1 MNKAN
6 LKAYAPQARRD
17 FIAAVTARANLL
29 GISASGAAPS
39 SVRGDLVIIEGREW
53 PGKVNAQREKLLRRI
68 ERRGFDQAMEEV
80 AYTWFNRFA
89 ALRFMELHGYLDHGW
104 RVLSSRDGGLPEIL
118 RYASDVSLP
127 GLNRQTAR
135 EMQLAGTQDNEL
147 YKLLLV
153 AQCNDLSRSMPFLF
167 EHIDDETELL
177 LPENLLRTDSIVA
190 KLVESVPE
198 EDWGQIEA
206 VGWLYQF
213 YISEKKDQVIGKV
226 VKNEDIPAATQ
237 LFTPNWIV
245 KYLAQNTLGRLWAA
259 ANPSSPL
266 PSDWAFLIEPPQQSE
281 DVQASVDALVAAR
294 VAEDGGRLNPETIKF
309 IDPACG
315 SGHILVEAYDL
326 FKSIYLERGYRPR
339 DIPRL
344 ILEKNL
350 HGIDIDDR
358 AAQLA
363 GFALLMK
370 ARADDRRLLDN
381 PPQLNVLALQESGA
395 LEVNE
400 SANHLSPFGISKS
413 DIRKLATLFLG
424 AKTYGSL
431 LQIPDELHARLGA
444 IATGVAQAMDSGD
457 LYAKAYAEDLLPL
470 VRQAILLGAH
480 FDAVVANPPYMGSR
494 YYSAPLKKFAEAH
507 YGEAKGDLYTC
518 FMMRNAAFAR
528 PGAAVGM
535 ITIPNWMFL
544 STFESFRSWLFEKV
558 SIETFSHNGR
568 GVFGSDFGSC
578 AFTFRCQPLADYQ
591 GLYKRLFTRHSN
603 VASNEELEA
612 AFGSAAAF
620 KASSA
625 EFKKV
630 PGSPV
635 AYWIS
640 NKTRDV
646 FAMGRPLGEVFNAR
660 QGLATAN
667 NGLYLRYWF
676 EVNRARIG
684 FGCESR
690 EEARTSGKKWFPYN
704 KGGGFRKW
712 YGNHEY
718 VVDWEADGAALRTST
733 HGAVI
738 RNPDY
743 YFREAVSW
751 SDVTIAENAFRY
763 VPAGFIN
770 DSTAHSV
777 FGADDKRNMLLSLCN
792 NRFSSEMIKVL
803 NPSVHFHIG
812 YFNRLPYPQKIAD
825 VDFSFVNDLIG
836 MAKEDWDSFET
847 SWNFDVFPL
856 MKSAHKRP
864 TIADSWEAWNQHK
877 LAQKRLTRELEER
890 SNRLFIDAYALGDE
904 YPSEVHESQITLA
917 SADRELDTQRLVSY
931 AIGCAMGRYSPQRA
945 GVVYAGERGVG
956 FEPSRYDEFRAD
968 DDGIVLI
975 TPESWFDDDAANW
988 VRKFLAHTWGHG
1000 SLDDNMAWVA
1010 TGLGSKGSET
1020 AEETLRRYLAEKFF
1034 KDHVQTYKRRP
1045 IYWQFSSGKL
1055 GAFQALVYQHRYH
1068 EGTIARLRS
1077 EYVIP
1082 LTSKISSRLELMEGD
1097 AAAATS
1103 TTARSKIQKQID
1115 TLRKKQAELLAYD
1128 EKLRHYADMRI
1139 SIDLDDGVKAN
1150 YAKFGDLVAD
1160 SKLITGGSDE

>member
-1 MNKAN
+1 MNKTN

-17 FIAAVTARANLL
+17 FIAAVAARANLL
-29 GISASGAAPS
+29 GISAAGTAPA

-53 PGKVNAQREKLLRRI
+53 PAKVNAQREKLVRRI
-68 ERRGFDQAMEEV
+68 ERRGFEQAMEEV

-89 ALRFMELHGYLDHGW
+89 ALRFMELHGYLNHGW

-118 RYASDVSLP
+118 RHASDVSLP
-127 GLNRQTAR
+127 GLNAQTAR
-135 EMQLAGTQDNEL
+135 EMHLAGTQDNEL

-190 KLVESVPE
+190 KLVESVPD
-198 EDWGQIEA
+198 EDWEQIEA

-245 KYLAQNTLGRLWAA
+245 KYLAQNTVGRLWAT
-259 ANPSSPL
+259 ANPTSRL
-266 PSDWAFLIEPPQQSE
+266 RADWEYLIDMPQQAD
-281 DVQASVDALVAAR
+281 DVQASIDALVAAR
-294 VAEDGGRLNPETIKF
+294 IAEDGDRINPETIKF

-370 ARADDRRLLDN
+370 ARADDRRLLDD

-395 LEVNE
+395 LDVNE
-400 SANHLSPFGISKS
+400 SVVHLSTYGVSKS
-413 DIRKLATLFLG
+413 ELNAIAHLFSG

-431 LQIPDELHARLGA
+431 ITIPSELHVRLA
-444 IATGVAQAMDSGD
+444 SIAAGLSQAMGSGD
-457 LYAKAYAEDLLPL
+457 LYAKAYAEDVLPL
-470 VRQAILLGAH
+470 VRQALLLGAR

-494 YYSAPLKKFAEAH
+494 YYSAPLKKFAEAN
-507 YGEAKGDLYTC
+507 YKEAKGDLYTC
-518 FMMRNAAFAR
+518 FMTRNVAFAR

-544 STFESFRSWLFEKV
+544 STFEAFRSWLFDNV

-578 AFTFRCQPLADYQ
+578 AFTFRCQPLAEYR
-591 GLYKRLFTRHSN
+591 GRYKRLFDRHSN
-603 VASNEELEA
+603 VASNEELAA
-612 AFGSAAAF
+612 AFGEAATF
-620 KASSA
+620 EASTA

-646 FAMGRPLGEVFNAR
+646 FTLGRPIGAVFDAR

-667 NGLYLRYWF
+667 NGVYLRYWF
-676 EVNRARIG
+676 EVNHARIG
-684 FGCESR
+684 FSCANR
-690 EEARTSGKKWFPYN
+690 DDARASGKKWFPYN
-704 KGGGFRKW
+704 KGGAFRKW
-712 YGNHEY
+712 YGNQEY
-718 VVDWEADGAALRTST
+718 VVDWADDGQALRTST

-751 SDVTIAENAFRY
+751 SDITIAENAFRY

-770 DSTAHSV
+770 DSTAHCV
-777 FGADDKRNMLLSLCN
+777 FGADDQRNLLLSFCN

-812 YFNRLPYPQKIAD
+812 YFNRLPYPEKIASA
-825 VDFSFVNDLIG
+825 DFSFVDDLVR

-847 SWNFDVFPL
+847 SWSFEGFPL
-856 MKSAHKRP
+856 VQSPHKRE
-864 TIADSWEAWNQHK
+864 TVEDSWAAWRSHK
-877 LAQKRLTRELEER
+877 VDHKRLAKELEER
-890 SNRLFIDAYALGDE
+890 SNRLFIEAYGLDGE
-904 YPSEVHESQITLA
+904 YPSEVDESQITLA

-931 AIGCAMGRYSPQRA
+931 AIGCAMGRYSPDA
-945 GVVYAGERGVG
+945 PGLVYVGERGAG
-956 FEPSRYDEFRAD
+956 FDANRYQSFPAD
-968 DDGIVLI
+968 DDGIVPI
-975 TPESWFDDDAANW
+975 TLEPWFEDDAANW
-988 VRKFLAHTWGHG
+988 VRDFVARMWGRDALDGNLAW
-1000 SLDDNMAWVA
+1000 MAI
-1010 TGLGSKGSET
+1010 GLGSKGSET

-1034 KDHVQTYKRRP
+1034 KDHAQTYKRRP

-1055 GAFQALVYQHRYH
+1055 GAFQALVYQHRYN

-1082 LTSKISSRLELMEGD
+1082 LTSKMASRLEIMEADG
-1097 AAAATS
+1097 AAATS
-1103 TTARSKIQKQID
+1103 TTARTKIQKQID
-1115 TLRKKQAELLAYD
+1115 ALRKKQAELLAYD

-1150 YAKFGDLVAD
+1150 YARFGDLVAD
-1160 SKLITGGSDE
+1160 SKTITGGSDD

>member
-1 MNKAN
+1 M
-6 LKAYAPQARRD
+6 
-17 FIAAVTARANLL
+17 
-29 GISASGAAPS
+29 
-39 SVRGDLVIIEGREW
+39 
-53 PGKVNAQREKLLRRI
+53 
-68 ERRGFDQAMEEV
+68 
-80 AYTWFNRFA
+80 
-89 ALRFMELHGYLDHGW
+89 
-104 RVLSSRDGGLPEIL
+104 
-118 RYASDVSLP
+118 
-127 GLNRQTAR
+127 
-135 EMQLAGTQDNEL
+135 
-147 YKLLLV
+147 
-153 AQCNDLSRSMPFLF
+153 
-167 EHIDDETELL
+167 
-177 LPENLLRTDSIVA
+177 
-190 KLVESVPE
+190 
-198 EDWGQIEA
+198 
-206 VGWLYQF
+206 
-213 YISEKKDQVIGKV
+213 
-226 VKNEDIPAATQ
+226 
-237 LFTPNWIV
+237 
-245 KYLAQNTLGRLWAA
+245 
-259 ANPSSPL
+259 
-266 PSDWAFLIEPPQQSE
+266 
-281 DVQASVDALVAAR
+281 
-294 VAEDGGRLNPETIKF
+294 
-309 IDPACG
+309 
-315 SGHILVEAYDL
+315 EAYDL

-381 PPQLNVLALQESGA
+381 PPQLNVLALHESSA
-395 LEVNE
+395 LDVNE
-400 SANHLSPFGISKS
+400 SANHLSPYGVSESEIHQ
-413 DIRKLATLFLG
+413 IARLFSA
-424 AKTYGSL
+424 AKTHGSL
-431 LQIPDELHARLGA
+431 IQIPSELHARLDA
-444 IATGVAQAMDSGD
+444 IAAGLNQAMDSGD
-457 LYAKAYAEDLLPL
+457 LYAKAYAEDVLPL
-470 VRQAILLGAH
+470 VRQANILGEH

-494 YYSAPLKKFAEAH
+494 YYSAPLKKFAEAN
-507 YGEAKGDLYTC
+507 YKEAKGDLYTC
-518 FMMRNAAFAR
+518 FMMRNTAFAK

-544 STFESFRSWLFEKV
+544 STFEGFRSWLFDTV

-578 AFTFRCQPLADYQ
+578 AFTFRCQPLGDYR

-612 AFGSAAAF
+612 AFGPAAAF
-620 KASSA
+620 EASSA

-640 NKTRDV
+640 NKTRNV
-646 FAMGRPLGEVFNAR
+646 FTMGRPLGEVFDAR

-676 EVNRARIG
+676 EVNHARIG

-690 EEARTSGKKWFPYN
+690 DDARTSGKKWFPYN

-712 YGNHEY
+712 YGNQEY
-718 VVDWEADGAALRTST
+718 VIDWEADGQALRSST

-751 SDVTIAENAFRY
+751 SDITIAENAFRY
-763 VPAGFIN
+763 VPPGFIN

-777 FGADDKRNMLLSLCN
+777 FGADDQRNLLLSFCN

-812 YFNRLPYPQKIAD
+812 YFNRLPYPEKIANA
-825 VDFSFVNDLIG
+825 DFSFVDDLVR

-847 SWNFDVFPL
+847 SWNFDALPL
-856 MKSAHKRP
+856 IKSPHKRP
-864 TIADSWEAWNQHK
+864 TVAESWAAWRSHK
-877 LAQKRLTRELEER
+877 LDLKRLAKELEER
-890 SNRLFIDAYALGDE
+890 GNRLFIEAYELGDE
-904 YPSEVHESQITLA
+904 YPSEVDESQITLA
-917 SADRELDTQRLVSY
+917 SADRELDAQRLVSY
-931 AIGCAMGRYSPQRA
+931 AIGCAMGRYSPHGT
-945 GVVYAGERGVG
+945 GVVYAGARGTG
-956 FEPSRYDEFRAD
+956 FDASQYQGFPTDA
-968 DDGIVLI
+968 DGIVPI
-975 TPESWFDDDAANW
+975 TLESWFADDATSW
-988 VRKFLAHTWGHG
+988 IREFVAHAWGHG

-1010 TGLGSKGSET
+1010 MGLGSKGSET
-1020 AEETLRRYLAEKFF
+1020 TEETLRRYLAERFF

-1082 LTSKISSRLELMEGD
+1082 LTSKMASRLEIMETD
-1097 AAAATS
+1097 AVAATS
-1103 TTARSKIQKQID
+1103 TAARSKIQKQID
-1115 TLRKKQAELLAYD
+1115 ALRKKQAELLAYD

-1150 YAKFGDLVAD
+1150 YAKFGDLVAE
-1160 SKLITGGSDE
+1160 SKLITGGTDD